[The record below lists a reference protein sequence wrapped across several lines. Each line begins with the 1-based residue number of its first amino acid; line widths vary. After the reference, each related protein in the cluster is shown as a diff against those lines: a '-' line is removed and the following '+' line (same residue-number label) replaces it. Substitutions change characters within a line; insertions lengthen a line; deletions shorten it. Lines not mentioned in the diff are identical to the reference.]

1 VLPPA
6 SPSRISTS
14 EQRAPLQTGGSGEQQ
29 AARLSRGWRGSYQP
43 RLLHQLLAAE
53 NPAVGAAVHVAGAV
67 GAAALELVLLVLLP
81 LTLGQIAAAA
91 VVARNL
97 GDPSRVC
104 TPNTL
109 HPCSGYNVNIYFISL
124 SSLFRKMQ
132 TANGLGNGVSMPK
145 GLLYPL
151 GWIATLAVGGITA
164 AVYVDRRAGM
174 LVTGLQQQ
182 LNAQQLVTQQQQTG
196 LLQQR
201 TGLQHQLTIQQQ
213 QLTGLQT
220 SMQELNMNL
229 ES

>member
-1 VLPPA
+1 MLPPA

-81 LTLGQIAAAA
+81 LTLVQIAAAA

-174 LVTGLQQQ
+174 LVTGLQ
-182 LNAQQLVTQQQQTG
+182 
-196 LLQQR
+196 
-201 TGLQHQLTIQQQ
+201 H
-213 QLTGLQT
+213 
-220 SMQELNMNL
+220 S
-229 ES
+229 

>member
-1 VLPPA
+1 
-6 SPSRISTS
+6 
-14 EQRAPLQTGGSGEQQ
+14 
-29 AARLSRGWRGSYQP
+29 LSRGWRGSYQP

-81 LTLGQIAAAA
+81 LTLVQIAAAA

-213 QLTGLQT
+213 QLTGMQT

>member
-1 VLPPA
+1 M
-6 SPSRISTS
+6 
-14 EQRAPLQTGGSGEQQ
+14 QRAPHQTGGPGKQP
-29 AARLSRGWRGSYQP
+29 AARLSRDWRGSYQP

-67 GAAALELVLLVLLP
+67 YAAALD
-81 LTLGQIAAAA
+81 TGDTAA

-132 TANGLGNGVSMPK
+132 TSNGLCNGVSMPK

>member
-1 VLPPA
+1 
-6 SPSRISTS
+6 
-14 EQRAPLQTGGSGEQQ
+14 
-29 AARLSRGWRGSYQP
+29 
-43 RLLHQLLAAE
+43 
-53 NPAVGAAVHVAGAV
+53 
-67 GAAALELVLLVLLP
+67 
-81 LTLGQIAAAA
+81 
-91 VVARNL
+91 
-97 GDPSRVC
+97 
-104 TPNTL
+104 
-109 HPCSGYNVNIYFISL
+109 
-124 SSLFRKMQ
+124 MQ

-196 LLQQR
+196 L
-201 TGLQHQLTIQQQ
+201 QHQLTIQQQ

>member
-14 EQRAPLQTGGSGEQQ
+14 EQRTPLQTGGSGEQQ

-81 LTLGQIAAAA
+81 LTLVQIAAAA